1 MSSYGSSYDREEEG
15 NKALIS
21 FIIGL
26 LIGGM
31 LIWAFSGPSENITVI
46 ENEGT
51 VRAEDVC
58 IEKGGIPII
67 GDRGNLVDCKKL

>member
-1 MSSYGSSYDREEEG
+1 MSSYGGSYDDDNG
-15 NKALIS
+15 APTAAA
-21 FIIGL
+21 FAIGL
-26 LIGGM
+26 LLGGM
-31 LIWAFSGPSENITVI
+31 LIWAFSGPDENITVI
-46 ENEGT
+46 ENQGT